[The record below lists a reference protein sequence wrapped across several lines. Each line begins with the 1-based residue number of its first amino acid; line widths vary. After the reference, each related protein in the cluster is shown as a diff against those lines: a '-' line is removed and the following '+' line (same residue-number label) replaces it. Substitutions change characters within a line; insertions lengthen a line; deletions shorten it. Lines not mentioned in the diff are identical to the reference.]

1 MIKIG
6 DILKLKS
13 KNSKGIIMI
22 DVLFALM
29 LALLIT
35 QMGNIMIKTLS
46 LVTFDSTT
54 LQNQLG
60 IIQLRNYLNFA
71 DEFEVNDNE
80 LNYLIN
86 NEEFHLRIVNQR
98 LIQQP
103 GTLIF
108 LLNIDDVEFYLVEDE
123 IHLTYNLNEKIID
136 QLIAYE

>member
-1 MIKIG
+1 
-6 DILKLKS
+6 
-13 KNSKGIIMI
+13 MI